1 MKSTLN
7 CRDTRRAAAVVAL
20 SALLGTLIATNSP
33 ISSAASGSPKATT
46 KPASGS
52 SPKASTKNSTK
63 NSTKKVISMRVPNG
77 KPINPAT
84 VFQPEPASSDP
95 AMPSAASPAAAFDAV
110 AKASPYFAIAFIGTD
125 ARPNEKM
132 DRTRADTV
140 QIFTYNKSKNRG
152 TLFSIPRDTLVSIPG
167 RSKPAKINSAL
178 SNGNPEILLNTIR
191 LTTGINVNSYVL
203 TGFAGFSNMVDQLTG
218 ISVLVD
224 PAINDKSSGAQFQ
237 KGWFLFNGDAA
248 LAYSRAR
255 KTLPRGDFS
264 RAFNQYRVLYYTLL
278 KLRTETSTIADLQ
291 TWIKILRANSVSNL
305 ETKDYLYLAQ
315 IARNIDPITQLDFQ
329 VTPTKTKKGTSDEV
343 LGKEAFAF
351 FKDVAADGVRG

>member
-7 CRDTRRAAAVVAL
+7 SRDTRRAAAVVAL

-33 ISSAASGSPKATT
+33 ISSAASGSSKAAT

-52 SPKASTKNSTK
+52 SSKTSTKT
-63 NSTKKVISMRVPNG
+63 STKKVISPRVPNG
-77 KPINPAT
+77 KAINPAT
-84 VFQPEPASSDP
+84 AFQPEPASADP

-110 AKASPYFAIAFIGTD
+110 AKSAPYFAIAFIGTD

-132 DRTRADTV
+132 DRTRADTI

-167 RSKPAKINSAL
+167 RSKPDKINSAL
-178 SNGNPEILLNTIR
+178 SNGSPEILLNTIR

-224 PAINDKSSGAQFQ
+224 PAINDKASGAQFQ

-315 IARNIDPITQLDFQ
+315 IARSIDPITQLDFQ
-329 VTPTKTKKGTSDEV
+329 VTPTKTKKGTSYEE
-343 LGKEAFAF
+343 LGKDAFAF